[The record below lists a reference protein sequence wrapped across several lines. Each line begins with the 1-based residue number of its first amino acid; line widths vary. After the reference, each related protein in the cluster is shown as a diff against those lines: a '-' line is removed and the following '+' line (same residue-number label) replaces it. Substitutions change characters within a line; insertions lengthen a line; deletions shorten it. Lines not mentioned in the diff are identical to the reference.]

1 VGAAAL
7 GLALFSGCKHDR
19 GRGGP
24 APAASDR
31 FADGKR
37 LETAAGDWRRRFQ
50 NEPPPPS
57 CAALLTRPD
66 EQRLCVEAADAFGRL
81 KARTDALDRSPEA
94 LRAAAELSRRAG
106 AAAQKLRLRDMEYMG
121 TQGLSLSPPKTN
133 GSARSV
139 PVPVPSALG
148 LTPPNAAKPRP
159 SASSGPDGGAP
170 PAGVR
175 RDDPYKPVLNAYA
188 RLEVQA
194 LRYLAVFLEIAPLAT
209 RERALTELEALSRE
223 ATRPSH
229 TLQQIVRQASLLET
243 DPAFKERLRKL
254 DAKSHL
260 VPPASSGR

>member
-1 VGAAAL
+1 VGAATL
-7 GLALFSGCKHDR
+7 GLALVSGCKRDG

-37 LETAAGDWRRRFQ
+37 LETAVSDWRTRFQ
-50 NEPPPPS
+50 NEPPLPT
-57 CAALLTRPD
+57 CVALLTRAE
-66 EQRLCVEAADAFGRL
+66 EQRLCVEAADAFSRL

-121 TQGLSLSPPKTN
+121 TEGLSLAPPKSS
-133 GSARSV
+133 GSAGGGPLPRASV
-139 PVPVPSALG
+139 
-148 LTPPNAAKPRP
+148 
-159 SASSGPDGGAP
+159 GPDGGAA

-194 LRYLAVFLEIAPLAT
+194 LRYLAVFLELAPLAT
-209 RERALTELEALSRE
+209 RARALTELETLSRE

-229 TLQQIVRQASLLET
+229 TLQQIVRQASLLEN

-260 VPPASSGR
+260 VPPAATAR